1 MAASQN
7 GVDAVSD
14 QDGVLEGT
22 TQADLLRGGAGDDVL
37 NGYEGDDTL
46 QGGDGNDTLFGDAGH
61 NVLEGGR
68 GDDSLVGGVDGDLYL
83 FNLGDGN
90 DVISDN
96 ALDKRN
102 EADANPAYRD
112 ELRFGAGIS
121 PQDIELLHVG
131 NDLVLQHGNGEDSV
145 TIQNWFVDK
154 RYWVEQIRFADG
166 TLWTIDDLAQRVIV
180 QTGTDRKETMSGW
193 MGKDHLIGL
202 AGNDTLN
209 GREGDDWLEGGAG
222 DDTLVGSFARDLY
235 LFNVGDGNDLIID
248 KAGPSNA
255 TAKDVDFRDELRF
268 GPDIQEAD
276 IQVVHVGN
284 DLVFQHVN
292 GKDSVTVKDWFTSD
306 FSATNQ
312 IERITFASTGAEWGI
327 ADLEKRV
334 LKREGTAGND
344 TLEGGIGN
352 DTLNGGEGND
362 TYRFGRGDGVDLVQ
376 DSGGQDALEFDKG
389 VNADQLWFR
398 RQNNSLEVSVIGGGD
413 KVVVDNW
420 FGSAANQLE
429 TIRSGDGKA
438 LAASQVQALVTAMAA
453 FNPPAAG
460 QMTLP
465 ADYQAGL
472 QTVMASSWK

>member
-1 MAASQN
+1 GGIGN
-7 GVDAVSD
+7 DTLTG
-14 QDGVLEGT
+14 GT
-22 TQADLLRGGAGDDVL
+22 GADLIEGGDGDDVIYGGDTAYNGNFSDDARYYPATHHYQGAEKDTLRGGAG
-37 NGYEGDDTL
+37 
-46 QGGDGNDTLFGDAGH
+46 ND
-61 NVLEGGR
+61 R
-68 GDDSLVGGVDGDLYL
+68 
-83 FNLGDGN
+83 
-90 DVISDN
+90 
-96 ALDKRN
+96 
-102 EADANPAYRD
+102 
-112 ELRFGAGIS
+112 
-121 PQDIELLHVG
+121 IE
-131 NDLVLQHGNGEDSV
+131 
-145 TIQNWFVDK
+145 
-154 RYWVEQIRFADG
+154 
-166 TLWTIDDLAQRVIV
+166 
-180 QTGTDRKETMSGW
+180 
-193 MGKDHLIGL
+193 
-202 AGNDTLN
+202 AGNWWSYDHTF
-209 GREGDDWLEGGAG
+209 EGGAG

-248 KAGPSNA
+248 KAGPNNA
-255 TAKDVDFRDELRF
+255 TSKDVDFRDELRF

-276 IQVVHVGN
+276 IQVVRVGN
-284 DLVFQHVN
+284 DLAFRHVN
-292 GKDSVTVKDWFTSD
+292 GQDRVTVKDWFTSD

-327 ADLEKRV
+327 ADLEKRA
-334 LKREGTAGND
+334 LKREGTAGNDTLYGWSGQDSLIGGEGNDVLNGGAGND

-362 TYRFGRGDGVDLVQ
+362 AYRFGRGDGVDLVQ

-420 FGSAANQLE
+420 FGNAANQLE